1 MALASS
7 FISPVSN
14 GRQFDDFENSGSR
27 ARLRSMNDGMNK
39 FFKTLMHP
47 DQEDEEGDERAEVAK
62 AANILQIGEF
72 QLLQLAY
79 HAWFDEDLPK
89 VMVDK
94 LFIDYMLRDEVP
106 YWARQYARRILRD
119 DPKGLINANDP
130 AYHRY
135 DHDYVTH
142 VPQGVKR
149 FTLAALLLFAI
160 VAGGI
165 WMSDRVA
172 HQSGAVL
179 PPYFDDKDLPKS
191 KWRGKGVGPGS

>member
-1 MALASS
+1 
-7 FISPVSN
+7 
-14 GRQFDDFENSGSR
+14 
-27 ARLRSMNDGMNK
+27 MNDGMNK

-106 YWARQYARRILRD
+106 YGTIPRA
-119 DPKGLINANDP
+119 
-130 AYHRY
+130 
-135 DHDYVTH
+135 
-142 VPQGVKR
+142 
-149 FTLAALLLFAI
+149 
-160 VAGGI
+160 
-165 WMSDRVA
+165 
-172 HQSGAVL
+172 
-179 PPYFDDKDLPKS
+179 
-191 KWRGKGVGPGS
+191 